1 MAILSNIL
9 SVAVTFFAIFHAAP
23 RLSPNV
29 PIVPPP
35 LKSLEGQTIVVT
47 GGTSGVGREAAI
59 ELASRGA
66 EIYIT
71 GRSKSRA
78 DKVVMHLPIFSTTT
92 PHHGLQLDL
101 TDPESISTFTSTMK
115 KLPKLD
121 VLVLNAGMMYGPDFT
136 GPFQTS
142 NFPGG
147 TVDTM
152 IASNH
157 LGSFN
162 VLHDLLSTLETHGT
176 RVVFVS
182 SISHHL
188 GTPDLLAS
196 TADPLLATEGSSLSP
211 SQSVGAF
218 ALYGNTKLF
227 NVLTANKLSRLLP
240 SNPVTVVT
248 PGFCATTIG
257 STDRSPGLFNPLEYV
272 PLTFSAKQGGDLLVA
287 ATQIEPVF
295 GKMLQ
300 PYWIWESVPLLKG
313 RAKGFF
319 FNIIQEM
326 FFQKLVPSGM
336 YLHSQSEAGLDVELQ
351 DQAWE
356 WSKGMIGAE

>member
-1 MAILSNIL
+1 MVFRRGTA
-9 SVAVTFFAIFHAAP
+9 
-23 RLSPNV
+23 
-29 PIVPPP
+29 
-35 LKSLEGQTIVVT
+35 
-47 GGTSGVGREAAI
+47 GTSVSTNATYF
-59 ELASRGA
+59 SRGSLPFA
-66 EIYIT
+66 ASLRRFPLPLPFAASLR
-71 GRSKSRA
+71 RS
-78 DKVVMHLPIFSTTT
+78 P
-92 PHHGLQLDL
+92 QLDL
-101 TDPESISTFTSTMK
+101 TDPESISTFTSKMK

-300 PYWIWESVPLLKG
+300 PYWIWESGENEICSGTICSVVAAEGRRKGHLHFSTPL
-313 RAKGFF
+313 
-319 FNIIQEM
+319 
-326 FFQKLVPSGM
+326 S
-336 YLHSQSEAGLDVELQ
+336 
-351 DQAWE
+351 
-356 WSKGMIGAE
+356 